1 MQSLSLQSIQLI
13 SISCMVLRF
22 THPGPAH
29 GTAPSTAWHLP
40 GVPLAPRA
48 GVGVR
53 CHIGHI
59 WCEEWHCWTESKGH
73 WALPCHPAAS
83 AVVLWEPGISCQ
95 LLRGTFWLQPL
106 VKSTGELSGSM
117 RQPPLLPAGLG
128 QHCQPAALILL
139 VCLYLTRRAGDRRR
153 LSSVLKLEPV
163 LLGGSDPISLQRIR
177 VWHSQSVVHIGSVSA
192 ELFLTTKNISGRVTV
207 CCNHIF
213 PVFLCDNYSHKYH
226 CFTSAQ

>member
-1 MQSLSLQSIQLI
+1 MNGEQGAL
-13 SISCMVLRF
+13 
-22 THPGPAH
+22 
-29 GTAPSTAWHLP
+29 STALSPCCICSCALGAGHL
-40 GVPLAPRA
+40 V
-48 GVGVR
+48 
-53 CHIGHI
+53 
-59 WCEEWHCWTESKGH
+59 
-73 WALPCHPAAS
+73 PAAQWHFL
-83 AVVLWEPGISCQ
+83 ATTTG
-95 LLRGTFWLQPL
+95 GKKKK
-106 VKSTGELSGSM
+106 KSTGELSGST
-117 RQPPLLPAGLG
+117 RQPPLLLAGLG